1 MSRSLGESLSDPR
14 ELDRSGVVHTE
25 LPGAVLAA
33 DLANRRF
40 DPDVRQSLD
49 NERSDL
55 RETST
60 DAAHRIR
67 VGNGPGQRDD
77 VLMEHGGATS
87 GQPDHR
93 SEPELAGKIGR
104 PVEPRSIS
112 VLFAERNHTA
122 GCGDSERLG
131 VGPVGDAAEQ
141 SVGDP
146 GIKALGVVVAL
157 ADHGDRVFGHRAI
170 VERCTSILAERWH
183 TWGVSKTR
191 VALIVL
197 VFAVIAAA
205 CGESGPLERAGE
217 ASSGWVTAV
226 TTPTTTNPP
235 VVIEIGNEGLVGA
248 GDVLWA
254 NDDIGPVTP
263 SSDPH
268 AAIAAVWDRQLG
280 SRFVQASRAEIAA
293 ALPTIRFPEAVPE
306 DVRWMTS
313 QLVFD
318 PISGLLDVDTS
329 AAFGLWTVEPYTVEN
344 GRLGVL
350 RVGTAPSGI
359 GAAKSDI
366 VPIIVPDGLSLGWT
380 EAGLRYELFCRA
392 TIPELVCTAIV
403 DSFVPLSG
411 LLST

>member
-1 MSRSLGESLSDPR
+1 VGRSFGESLSEPR
-14 ELDRSGVVHTE
+14 QLDCSGVVHAE
-25 LPGAVLAA
+25 LPWAVFAA

-40 DPDVRQSLD
+40 DPNVRQALD
-49 NERSDL
+49 NERGDL
-55 RETST
+55 REAPP

-67 VGNGPGQRDD
+67 IANGPGERDD
-77 VLMEHGGATS
+77 LLMERGGATS

-93 SEPELAGKIGR
+93 SEPESASKFAR
-104 PVEPRSIS
+104 PIEPRGVS
-112 VLFAERNHTA
+112 VLFAERNYTA
-122 GCGDSERLG
+122 GRGDSECLG

-146 GIKALGVVVAL
+146 GIEALGVVVAL
-157 ADHGDRVFGHRAI
+157 ADQGDRALGHRAI
-170 VERCTSILAERWH
+170 VERCTSIFVERWH

-197 VFAVIAAA
+197 VLAVIAAA

-226 TTPTTTNPP
+226 TTPTTTSPP

-248 GDVLWA
+248 GDVLWV

-263 SSDPH
+263 SSDPR

-318 PISGLLDVDTS
+318 SISGLLDVDTS

-403 DSFVPLSG
+403 ESFVPLSG